1 MLNSLIKKIYNMKSL
16 VKYIAILLT
25 LCIFTLI
32 SCDKTNNNPD
42 EDVRSSYLGTWTCTE
57 TSGMNYS
64 VTVTLDQSNS
74 TQVLIGNFHFFGAAE
89 KVYAIATAN
98 NLTLPSQ
105 TICSNTVHG
114 SGSLINA
121 NKFTMKYYV
130 NDQAD
135 IDTVNATYT
144 K

>member
-1 MLNSLIKKIYNMKSL
+1 MKNL
-16 VKYIAILLT
+16 VKYIAVVLIASLVT
-25 LCIFTLI
+25 L
-32 SCDKTNNNPD
+32 SACDPNDTIEPD
-42 EDVRSSYLGTWTCTE
+42 QDVRASYLGSWLCSE
-57 TSGMNYS
+57 LSGMSYN
-64 VTVTLDQSNS
+64 VTVTLDQTNS
-74 TQVLIGNFHFFGAAE
+74 AQVLIGNFHFYGAAE
-89 KVYAIATAN
+89 KVYAIATIN

-105 TICSNTVHG
+105 TICGNTVNG
-114 SGSLINA
+114 SGTLVNA

>member
-1 MLNSLIKKIYNMKSL
+1 MKSL
-16 VKYIAILLT
+16 LKYTA
-25 LCIFTLI
+25 FFLI
-32 SCDKTNNNPD
+32 IGLFALSSCDPNESIDPD
-42 EDVRSSYLGTWTCTE
+42 QDVRAPYLGTWVCTE
-57 TSGMNYS
+57 LSGMTYS

-74 TQVLIGNFHFFGAAE
+74 TQILIGNFHFYGANE

-105 TICSNTVHG
+105 VICGNTVNG
-114 SGSLINA
+114 SGTLVNDS
-121 NKFTMKYYV
+121 KFTLKYYV
-130 NDQAD
+130 NDGAD